1 MIKYGLS
8 CEHSHEFEGWFSSSA
23 DFERQAGA
31 SLVSCPVCGSVAI
44 TKQMMAPSV
53 ATGRQKDAAR
63 AVVMGQA
70 QKEAVGR
77 LKELVPQIRE
87 NSEDVGERFTEEA
100 RKIHYG
106 EADAR
111 GIMGQATLEQ
121 AREMLEEGIDI
132 APLPVIPDDLN

>member
-8 CEHSHEFEGWFSSSA
+8 CDRNHDFEGWFSSAA
-23 DFERQAGA
+23 DFERQAEA
-31 SLVSCPVCGSVAI
+31 ALVSCPVCGSVAI

-63 AVVMGQA
+63 AVVMGQV
-70 QKEAVGR
+70 QKEAIGK
-77 LKELVPQIRE
+77 LKELVTQIRE

>member
-8 CEHSHEFEGWFSSSA
+8 CERGHEFEGWFSSSA
-23 DFERQAGA
+23 DFERQTQS
-31 SLVSCPVCGSVAI
+31 SLVSCPACGSVAV
-44 TKQMMAPSV
+44 TKQMMAPAV

-63 AVVMGQA
+63 AVVMGQV
-70 QKEAVGR
+70 QKEAVGK
-77 LKELVPQIRE
+77 LKELVTQIRE

-111 GIMGQATLEQ
+111 GIMGQATVEQ

>member
-1 MIKYGLS
+1 VIKYGLS
-8 CEHSHEFEGWFSSSA
+8 CDRNHDFEGWFSSAA
-23 DFERQAGA
+23 DFERQAEA
-31 SLVSCPVCGSVAI
+31 ALVSCPVCGSVAI

-63 AVVMGQA
+63 AVVMGQV
-70 QKEAVGR
+70 QKEAIGK
-77 LKELVPQIRE
+77 LKELVTQIRE

>member
-8 CEHSHEFEGWFSSSA
+8 CERGHEFEGWFSSSD
-23 DFERQAGA
+23 DFDRQAGA
-31 SLVSCPVCGSVAI
+31 SLVACPVCGSVSI

-70 QKEAVGR
+70 QKEAIGK
-77 LKELVPQIRE
+77 LKELVAQIRE
-87 NSEDVGERFTEEA
+87 NSEDVGERFAEEA

-106 EADAR
+106 EADQR
-111 GIMGQATLEQ
+111 GIMGKATVEQ

>member
-8 CEHSHEFEGWFSSSA
+8 CDRGHDFEGWFSSAA
-23 DFERQAGA
+23 DFDRQAAA

-63 AVVMGQA
+63 AVVMGRV
-70 QKEAVGR
+70 QKEAIGK
-77 LKELVPQIRE
+77 LKELVTQIRE

-106 EADAR
+106 ETDAR

-132 APLPVIPDDLN
+132 APLPALPDDLN

>member
-1 MIKYGLS
+1 
-8 CEHSHEFEGWFSSSA
+8 
-23 DFERQAGA
+23 
-31 SLVSCPVCGSVAI
+31 
-44 TKQMMAPSV
+44 MMAPAV

-63 AVVMGQA
+63 AVVMGQV
-70 QKEAVGR
+70 QKEAVGK
-77 LKELVPQIRE
+77 LKELVTQIRE

-111 GIMGQATLEQ
+111 GIMGKATVEQ